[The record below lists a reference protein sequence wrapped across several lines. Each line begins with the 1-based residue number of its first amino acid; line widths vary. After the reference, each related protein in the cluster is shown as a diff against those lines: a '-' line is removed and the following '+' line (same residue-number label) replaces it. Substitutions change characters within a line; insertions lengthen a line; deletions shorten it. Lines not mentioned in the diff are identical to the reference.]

1 MIELVDSPLLHV
13 LNSRSIQGTLQSF
26 GAEPWL
32 TAVTVPEGE
41 KPSLD
46 LYADIVSMPKN
57 TEVAHD
63 PMTDEG
69 RKNAK
74 EEGKRRTRELLAA
87 AQGSKT
93 TPTPETVE
101 KRETKRAKSEA

>member
-1 MIELVDSPLLHV
+1 MTPP
-13 LNSRSIQGTLQSF
+13 
-26 GAEPWL
+26 A
-32 TAVTVPEGE
+32 PENE
-41 KPSLD
+41 TSSLD

-63 PMTDEG
+63 PMTVEG

-87 AQGSKT
+87 AQGGT
-93 TPTPETVE
+93 ATPAPDDAQE
-101 KRETKRAKSEA
+101 RETKKAKSET